1 MATPPWLEVIYTR
14 ARWST
19 LFSSALFPPSLGA
32 QRGRS
37 SPRGAPAPHRRQD
50 GGVQHKQAG
59 MLSATHPGSFPSPG
73 SRGRVCWSEY
83 TSPPAPVRAEQ
94 LKSTE
99 WTQHTTASSHLWP
112 EVDLFYTPTIQS
124 QSRLLAKSPSK
135 VYHSAER
142 EGMVELLPRNSSN
155 SPLGKQMDKHHQ
167 YTLTP
172 HSLKQPLSFQTDAL
186 KLPPDQRITA
196 ARTEEEQGKANGC
209 AGRKGRVTF

>member
-83 TSPPAPVRAEQ
+83 TSPPAPVRAEP

-99 WTQHTTASSHLWP
+99 WTAHDCQQPPLTRGWPVLHTHHPKPEQTSSKKPIKGL
-112 EVDLFYTPTIQS
+112 
-124 QSRLLAKSPSK
+124 SRR
-135 VYHSAER
+135 R
-142 EGMVELLPRNSSN
+142 EGGNGGVIAKE
-155 SPLGKQMDKHHQ
+155 QQ
-167 YTLTP
+167 
-172 HSLKQPLSFQTDAL
+172 QLSF
-186 KLPPDQRITA
+186 R
-196 ARTEEEQGKANGC
+196 
-209 AGRKGRVTF
+209 